1 MAVQY
6 DLEGQKRA
14 YAKWAPIYDTV
25 YEKLLADAQR
35 KAANAA
41 ASCGPDI
48 LEVGVGTGLTLP
60 YYPRTCRVTGIDL
73 SSDMLR
79 KAVQKT
85 TARGLKQVSL
95 LAAMDACALG
105 FPDARFDAVTVP
117 FVITLVP
124 DPEAAL
130 NEMRRVLKPGGE
142 IIIASKL
149 GADSGPT
156 MHFEA
161 ALAPLV
167 KKVGWSI
174 AFKSGR
180 LTGWAAR
187 HPDMKVVEI
196 SPVFPAGFFKL
207 ARIRKAAR

>member
-14 YAKWAPIYDTV
+14 YAKWAPIYDSV

-35 KAANAA
+35 KAAQAA
-41 ASCGPDI
+41 ARCGPNI
-48 LEVGVGTGLTLP
+48 LEVGVGTGLVLP
-60 YYPRTCRVTGIDL
+60 YYPKGCHVTGIDL
-73 SSDMLR
+73 SFQMLR
-79 KAVQKT
+79 KAVEKKHRRHLT
-85 TARGLKQVSL
+85 QVSL

-105 FPDARFDAVTVP
+105 FKDETFDAITVP

-124 DPEAAL
+124 DPEGAL
-130 NEMRRVLKPGGE
+130 DEMRRVLKPGGE
-142 IIIASKL
+142 IILASKL
-149 GADSGPT
+149 GANEGAA
-156 MHFEA
+156 MRFEQ

-180 LTGWAAR
+180 FASWAAR
-187 HPDMKVVEI
+187 HPDMEVLEI

-207 ARIRKAAR
+207 ARIRRAPR

>member
-14 YAKWAPIYDTV
+14 YAKWAPIYDSV
-25 YEKLLADAQR
+25 YVKLLADAQR
-35 KAANAA
+35 KAAHAA
-41 ASCGPDI
+41 ARCGPNI
-48 LEVGVGTGLTLP
+48 LEVGVGTGLVLP
-60 YYPRTCRVTGIDL
+60 YYPLGCRVTGIDL
-73 SSDMLR
+73 SFEMLQ
-79 KAVQKT
+79 KAVDKKNRRHLT
-85 TARGLKQVSL
+85 QVSL

-105 FPDARFDAVTVP
+105 FADETFDAVTVP

-124 DPEAAL
+124 DPEGAL
-130 NEMRRVLKPGGE
+130 DEMRRVLKPGGE

-149 GADSGPT
+149 GANEGPA
-156 MHFEA
+156 MHVEQ

-180 LTGWAAR
+180 LASWAGR
-187 HPDMKVVEI
+187 YPDMQMLEI

-207 ARIRKAAR
+207 ARIRKTVG